1 MFARMHPW
9 LRRWGLIGAG
19 LLPAIGA
26 PAAAQDA
33 LIPVDLQVSLFARIW
48 TFDRSHHARLSDDLV
63 IGVLYQS
70 QVRWSMLTKEAF
82 VTAASSF
89 QAGEH
94 AVRIV
99 EIDYRDPAGLREA
112 MLRERIDIVYVAP
125 LRAVNVRDIATVT
138 RSLGALTCTGVPA
151 YVSGGLLVGLEL
163 RDGRPAILVNRE
175 ASQREGAVFSSE
187 LLKLAR
193 LVEAGP

>member
-1 MFARMHPW
+1 MSARIHPC
-9 LRRWGLIGAG
+9 LRRWGFIAAG

-26 PAAAQDA
+26 TAAAQDA
-33 LIPVDLQVSLFARIW
+33 PIPVDVQVSLFARIW

-70 QVRWSMLTKEAF
+70 QVRSSMLTKETF
-82 VTAASSF
+82 VRAASSL

-99 EIDYRDPAGLREA
+99 EIDYRDPAGLRGV
-112 MLRERIDIVYVAP
+112 MLNEGIDIVYVAP
-125 LRAVNVRDIATVT
+125 LRAVNVRDIAAVT
-138 RSLGALTCTGVPA
+138 RSLRALTFTGVSA
-151 YVSGGLLVGLEL
+151 YVSGGLSVGLEL
-163 RDGRPAILVNRE
+163 RDGRPGILVNHE
-175 ASQREGAVFSSE
+175 ASQREGAAFSSE

-193 LVEAGP
+193 LVDGGP